1 MQSALPNSSIKTVC
15 PYCGVG
21 CGLVMEV
28 AEGKVVKVTGDR
40 SHPSNFGRLC
50 TKGSTSAKALRESGR
65 MESAYMRS
73 DRTRE
78 PVEIAMDAAIKK
90 TADGLRQILD
100 KDGADAIAFYVSGQ
114 MSMEAQ
120 YLANKLAKGFVGTN
134 NIESNS
140 RLCMASAGSG
150 YKLSLGA
157 DGPPGSYQDLD
168 CSDLFFVIGANM
180 ADCHPILFLR
190 MMDRVKAGAKLIVV
204 DPRRT
209 ATADKA
215 SLYMQIKPGTDI
227 ALMNGLLY
235 LIVKNGSIDTDF
247 ITEFTEGWEVMPN
260 FLADYSPDRVAEI
273 TGIPEADLHR
283 AAQWIGE
290 AKAWMSC
297 WTMGLNQSTHGT
309 WNTNALCNLHLATG
323 NICRPG
329 SGPFSLTGQ
338 PNAMGGREMG
348 YMGAGLPGQR
358 SVLVESDRAFMEN
371 LWQLPPGTIKTNLGQ
386 GTIDLFSQ
394 MAAGKIKACWIICTN
409 PVATIPNRQRAI
421 EGLQK
426 AELVIVQDAFLST
439 ETNAYADILLP
450 GALWAEAE
458 GVMVN
463 SERNLTLMQKVIDP
477 PGAALPDWQIIAR
490 VACEMGFAHG
500 FTYNS
505 ASEIFEEI
513 KKAWNPKTGYD
524 LRGASYERLR
534 KTPLQW
540 PCPPVEDLDTAPVG
554 VASQEN
560 RHPIRY
566 LNDGISQTLK
576 ENPSGSRPR
585 LVFPTDNGKAV
596 FFPRPH
602 LPKTEMPDR
611 DYPFILNTG
620 RLQHQWHTLTK
631 TGKVPTLNKL
641 NPGPFVEINPEDAK
655 LLQISDRDPVEIRS
669 RRGFAVLPAVVTDR
683 VRSGNCFVPFHWNDV
698 FGKDLAINAVTSDA
712 IDPISLQPECKFCA
726 VKLTP
731 VKAAITAIKPVIEPV
746 VNSVPSSVPN
756 FAINPVIPST
766 SAKLDMSQI
775 DAFSNLLGLEAAPT
789 MVLED
794 HEKLYLAGYCAGLR
808 LEESRKTGGVP
819 TLPPS
824 APLDPAKRLWID
836 GLLSGLFARSYGSS
850 LGVFPVAPPE
860 NSTLGNLS
868 LENPSTAN
876 TIPQG
881 AENTPPVLLL
891 WASQTGNVEEFAG
904 CCAESL
910 RAAGHQVQIAAMDDY
925 AIADLPKIRTLLLIS
940 STFGDGDAPDN
951 GTNFWEAL
959 KGDSTPRLPE
969 TAFSVLAFGDSSY
982 DQFCGHGRRLDQ
994 RLEALGAYRF
1004 LPRVDCEPDYQPL
1017 AQTWLEGVKNYLAQ
1031 EKELGAATKIFTQ
1044 SVAIA
1049 EIPSQSMAIA
1059 AISNQTQ
1066 TPLQISAQISPSTK
1080 ITKTTKTFDRKN
1092 PLLAPLVGNIL
1103 LNAPG
1108 SLKETRQF
1116 IFSIAETDFTYE
1128 AGDALGVWVQNCPDL
1143 VTELLSVTKLSAET
1157 LVNVDGLG
1165 EIPLE
1170 FALLKHF
1177 EIARINQNLLQFVL
1191 DRSQSSELAHLLQPE
1206 HKDQLHQWLWGKQ
1219 SVDLL
1224 QEYSI
1229 DLTAS
1234 ELLSL
1239 CKRLQPRLYSISS
1252 SPKATPQ
1259 EVHLTVAAVR
1269 YTYKGKPRK
1278 GVASTFLA
1286 DCPQNIEVPIFVQK
1300 SAHFRPPA
1308 KPDTPMIMVGPGTG
1322 IAPFRAFLQERQGRG
1337 DSGKNWLFFG
1347 EQHRSTDFYYQDQL
1361 KQWHEDGFLTRLD
1374 LAFSRDQPEK
1384 IYVQDQMRA
1393 QGAELWAWLEAGAH
1407 FYVCGDASR
1416 MAKDVDKAL
1425 GDIVQ
1430 THGKLTPEE
1439 SKAYLK
1445 KLAADK
1451 RYVRDVY

>member
-1 MQSALPNSSIKTVC
+1 
-15 PYCGVG
+15 
-21 CGLVMEV
+21 
-28 AEGKVVKVTGDR
+28 
-40 SHPSNFGRLC
+40 
-50 TKGSTSAKALRESGR
+50 
-65 MESAYMRS
+65 
-73 DRTRE
+73 
-78 PVEIAMDAAIKK
+78 
-90 TADGLRQILD
+90 
-100 KDGADAIAFYVSGQ
+100 
-114 MSMEAQ
+114 
-120 YLANKLAKGFVGTN
+120 
-134 NIESNS
+134 
-140 RLCMASAGSG
+140 
-150 YKLSLGA
+150 
-157 DGPPGSYQDLD
+157 
-168 CSDLFFVIGANM
+168 
-180 ADCHPILFLR
+180 
-190 MMDRVKAGAKLIVV
+190 
-204 DPRRT
+204 
-209 ATADKA
+209 
-215 SLYMQIKPGTDI
+215 
-227 ALMNGLLY
+227 
-235 LIVKNGSIDTDF
+235 
-247 ITEFTEGWEVMPN
+247 
-260 FLADYSPDRVAEI
+260 
-273 TGIPEADLHR
+273 
-283 AAQWIGE
+283 
-290 AKAWMSC
+290 KAWMSC

-323 NICRPG
+323 SICRPG

-358 SVLVESDRAFMEN
+358 SVLVESDRAFIED
-371 LWQLPPGTIKTNLGQ
+371 LWQIPPGTIKTNLGQ

-426 AELVIVQDAFLST
+426 AELVIVQDAFLNT

-490 VACEMGFAHG
+490 VACEMGFAQG
-500 FTYNS
+500 FSYNS

-513 KKAWNPKTGYD
+513 KKAGNPQTGYD

-540 PCPPVEDLDTAPVG
+540 PCPPEALDTIPDIDPLQTSFTG
-554 VASQEN
+554 SRSN
-560 RHPIRY
+560 PSKTSDRHPIRY
-566 LNDGISQTLK
+566 LNNGISQTLK
-576 ENPSGSRPR
+576 ENLDGSHPR
-585 LVFPTDNGKAV
+585 LVFPTASGKAV

-602 LPKTEMPDR
+602 LPKTEMPDG
-611 DYPFILNTG
+611 DYPFVLNTG

-655 LLQISDRDPVEIRS
+655 VLQISDRDPVEIRS

-712 IDPISLQPECKFCA
+712 VDPISLQPECKFCA
-726 VKLTP
+726 VNLTP
-731 VKAAITAIKPVIEPV
+731 VKAAIEPV
-746 VNSVPSSVPN
+746 EPAIPN
-756 FAINPVIPST
+756 TSAPLSDPTSAPLSDHTSAKFYSEPVELLNNHISAKFYSEPVELLSDCPDVHPVIPST
-766 SAKLDMSQI
+766 FAELAMSQI
-775 DAFSNLLGLEAAPT
+775 DAFSNLLGLEAMPT
-789 MVLED
+789 VVLED

-836 GLLSGLFARSYGSS
+836 GLLSGLFARSYGSGILPITGES
-850 LGVFPVAPPE
+850 PL
-860 NSTLGNLS
+860 NSTLA
-868 LENPSTAN
+868 NPSIAQPSPLELTS
-876 TIPQG
+876 PSLKLPE
-881 AENTPPVLLL
+881 ENTPLVLLL
-891 WASQTGNVEEFAG
+891 WASQTGNAEEFAG
-904 CCAESL
+904 VCAKSL
-910 RAAGHQVQIAAMDDY
+910 RAAGHQVQSVAMDDY
-925 AIADLPKIRTLLLIS
+925 NIANLPKVRTLLLIS

-951 GTNFWEAL
+951 GANFWEAL
-959 KGDSTPRLPE
+959 QSDSTPHLPE
-969 TAFSVLAFGDSSY
+969 TSFSVLAFGDSSY

-994 RLEALGAYRF
+994 RLEALGAHRF
-1004 LPRVDCEPDYQPL
+1004 LPRVDCEPDDQPL
-1017 AQTWLEGVKNYLAQ
+1017 AQAWLEGVKNYLAQ
-1031 EKELGAATKIFTQ
+1031 EKVSIAASKI
-1044 SVAIA
+1044 SAA
-1049 EIPSQSMAIA
+1049 GGAIA
-1059 AISNQTQ
+1059 APPPVTLQTS
-1066 TPLQISAQISPSTK
+1066 TPVPASTK
-1080 ITKTTKTFDRKN
+1080 ITKTFDKKN

-1116 IFSIAETDFTYE
+1116 IFSISQREGYTNADADFTYE

-1143 VTELLSVTKLSAET
+1143 VAELLSVTKLSPET
-1157 LVNVDGLG
+1157 LVRVDGLG
-1165 EIPLE
+1165 EMPLE
-1170 FALLKHF
+1170 VALLKHF

-1191 DRSQSSELAHLLQPE
+1191 DRSQSPELAHLLQPG
-1206 HKDQLHQWLWGKQ
+1206 HKDQLNQWLWGKQ
-1219 SVDLL
+1219 VVDLFY
-1224 QEYSI
+1224 EYAI
-1229 DLTAS
+1229 DLNAT

-1252 SPKATPQ
+1252 SPKATPT

-1269 YTYKGKPRK
+1269 YSYKGRPRK

-1286 DCPQNIEVPIFVQK
+1286 DCPQNTEIPIFVQK

-1308 KPDTPMIMVGPGTG
+1308 QPETPMIMVGPGTG

-1361 KQWHEDGFLTRLD
+1361 KQWHQDGFLTRLD

-1384 IYVQDQMRA
+1384 IYVQDQMRS

-1416 MAKDVDKAL
+1416 MAKDVDQAL
-1425 GDIVQ
+1425 GDIIQ
-1430 THGKLTPEE
+1430 THGKFTPEE